1 MFLGLLPS
9 FFLQSILMFLDCIH
23 TLVQHSQYHNTPIIH
38 IQNSISFWA
47 HGWWTPSFI
56 CIERVYGLTVTLAQW
71 HRGVS
76 WTAYQLLELLNAP
89 WELLLPYFAFEL
101 DFVFLKLY
109 RSHFGSRYNSGLMRL
124 RRPYYPGWTLRAASI
139 GSAVDRLGSAEDTA
153 SFWLHL

>member
-1 MFLGLLPS
+1 MVAKTGWVGVRAPQRLTEGIFQKYQNVSGLVAV

-89 WELLLPYFAFEL
+89 WELLLPYLAFESE
-101 DFVFLKLY
+101 FVIFKVV
-109 RSHFGSRYNSGLMRL
+109 
-124 RRPYYPGWTLRAASI
+124 P
-139 GSAVDRLGSAEDTA
+139 
-153 SFWLHL
+153 

>member
-1 MFLGLLPS
+1 
-9 FFLQSILMFLDCIH
+9 MFLDCIH

-56 CIERVYGLTVTLAQW
+56 CIERVYGLTVTLAQC

-89 WELLLPYFAFEL
+89 WELLLPYLVFES
-101 DFVFLKLY
+101 DFVIFKVV
-109 RSHFGSRYNSGLMRL
+109 
-124 RRPYYPGWTLRAASI
+124 P
-139 GSAVDRLGSAEDTA
+139 
-153 SFWLHL
+153 